1 MNNPSPRSHRN
12 RGEVEIPA
20 KLLPVIILVVGLLA
34 LASCCFKTVPA
45 GHVGV
50 ASLFGDVKEKPYPAG
65 LHFPVNPLL
74 KWVDFDA
81 RQKTHKETAAV
92 PSQDQLLTDVDV
104 SVQYRLIAAKAPLV
118 FSDTGSAEQAVE
130 VHLIPA
136 LRSLIREQGKTI
148 ENAQDFF
155 NEETQQRLQEN
166 LYEGMKTFLEPMG
179 ILVSDVLIR
188 DIQLPAQLRQRIEEK
203 KAEEQELA
211 RTEFEQQRKVVQAKA
226 EREAAEQEAEM
237 RRTLADAQAYEIEQI
252 NKAVSE
258 NPAYIKLQALEA
270 LKAISKDPAS
280 KMYFMDGDAPMP
292 LPLMNLSQ

>member
-1 MNNPSPRSHRN
+1 MNKPAPRSRRH

-20 KLLPVIILVVGLLA
+20 KVLPVIILVVGVLA
-34 LASCCFKTVPA
+34 LASCSFKTVPA

-50 ASLFGDVKEKPYPAG
+50 ASLFGKVKEKPYPAG

-118 FSDTGSAEQAVE
+118 FKDTGSADQAVE
-130 VHLIPA
+130 VHLVPA

-166 LYEGMKTFLEPMG
+166 LYAGMKDFLEPMG

-237 RRTLADAQAYEIEQI
+237 RRTLADAQAYEIEKI
-252 NKAVSE
+252 NQAVSE
-258 NPAYIKLQALEA
+258 TPAYIKLQALDA
-270 LKAISKDPAS
+270 LKAISKDPAA

>member
-1 MNNPSPRSHRN
+1 MNNPAPRSHRN

-20 KLLPVIILVVGLLA
+20 KVLPVIILVVGALA
-34 LASCCFKTVPA
+34 LASCCFKTIPA

-50 ASLFGDVKEKPYPAG
+50 ATLFGEVQDDLYPAG
-65 LHFPVNPLL
+65 LQFPVNPLL
-74 KWVDFDA
+74 KWVEFDT
-81 RQKTHKETAAV
+81 REKTHMEEAEV

-104 SVQYRLIAAKAPLV
+104 SIQYRIIASNASAIYA
-118 FSDTGSAEQAVE
+118 DTGSAEQAVE

-155 NEETQQRLQEN
+155 NEETQQRLQDN
-166 LYEGMKTFLEPMG
+166 LYAGMKEFLEPKG

-203 KAEEQELA
+203 KSEEQELA

-226 EREAAEQEAEM
+226 EREAAEQQAEM